1 MSNISLFSKLGSTAV
16 NYKKNLN
23 SQGLKNLQN
32 TQLGDVAYSRLSNL
46 ADKFGLGGYLPQR
59 QLGSFGKIVFVA
71 SSHTVRTF
79 DALARNIN
87 ARTASHEIIGQKPI
101 LEFLGPD
108 TDDISFTMNFNKL
121 LGVDPLKEIEEVS
134 KMCREGQAEQ
144 LIINGK
150 PFSEHKLLI
159 TSISAAMNTIDNR
172 GNVLS
177 ASINVTLKEAPDIP
191 KVVITPK
198 QGGDTNAN

>member
-1 MSNISLFSKLGSTAV
+1 M
-16 NYKKNLN
+16 
-23 SQGLKNLQN
+23 
-32 TQLGDVAYSRLSNL
+32 
-46 ADKFGLGGYLPQR
+46 
-59 QLGSFGKIVFVA
+59 
-71 SSHTVRTF
+71 RTF

-108 TDDISFTMNFNKL
+108 ADDITFTMNFNKL
-121 LGVDPLKEIEEVS
+121 LGVDPLKEIEEVA

-159 TSISAAMNTIDNR
+159 TSRSAAMNTIDNR

>member
-1 MSNISLFSKLGSTAV
+1 M
-16 NYKKNLN
+16 
-23 SQGLKNLQN
+23 
-32 TQLGDVAYSRLSNL
+32 
-46 ADKFGLGGYLPQR
+46 
-59 QLGSFGKIVFVA
+59 FVA

-87 ARTASHEIIGQKPI
+87 ARTASQEIIGQKPI

-108 TDDISFTMNFNKL
+108 ADEISFTMNFNKL
-121 LGVDPLKEIEEVS
+121 LGVDPLKEIEAVA
-134 KMCREGQAEQ
+134 KMCQEGQAEQ

>member
-1 MSNISLFSKLGSTAV
+1 
-16 NYKKNLN
+16 
-23 SQGLKNLQN
+23 
-32 TQLGDVAYSRLSNL
+32 
-46 ADKFGLGGYLPQR
+46 
-59 QLGSFGKIVFVA
+59 
-71 SSHTVRTF
+71 
-79 DALARNIN
+79 
-87 ARTASHEIIGQKPI
+87 
-101 LEFLGPD
+101 
-108 TDDISFTMNFNKL
+108 MNFNKL
-121 LGVDPLKEIEEVS
+121 LGVDPLNEIEEVA

-198 QGGDTNAN
+198 QGDDTNAN